1 MNLMKIGQSVK
12 MAVKSILGNKARSA
26 LTMLGIVI
34 GVSSVILLT
43 GIGGGATKEITDS
56 LSEMG
61 TKLIA
66 VGINRRQTSRTVD
79 IEDFEIFIEKNPELV
94 SLMSPQINGRAQ
106 IKLKNNNFQ
115 TSLSA
120 YDSTYADI
128 NPSQVKILS
137 GRFINDND
145 ISKRSHV
152 AVVGTYIRDEL
163 FGGLDPVGETIKLN
177 GQIFTIVG
185 LYEETDDSS
194 EGSGDDRVTIP
205 YTTAIRFLKNK
216 NISSYYFLAASEDV
230 VEKAAEELT
239 DYITKKLGSDYG
251 FDVSST
257 KEMLETMDEM
267 VAQMTALLAGI
278 AGISLVVGGIGIMN
292 IMTVSV
298 SERTREIGIRKA
310 IGARTTDI
318 LLQFLIESV
327 FLSAIGGVIGI
338 AAGIGL
344 GRGVSGLIEDMNFV
358 VQGNMVLV
366 SFGFSVA
373 VGIFFGIAP
382 ARKAAKLNPIDALH
396 SE

>member
-12 MAVKSILGNKARSA
+12 MAVKSIFGNKARSA

-79 IEDFEIFIEKNPELV
+79 IEDFEKFIEKNPELV
-94 SLMSPQINGRAQ
+94 SMMSPAINEHAQ
-106 IKLKNNNFQ
+106 IKLKNNNFL

-128 NPSQVKILS
+128 NPSQVEILS
-137 GRFINDND
+137 GRFINEND
-145 ISKRSHV
+145 IIRRSHV

-216 NISSYYFLAASEDV
+216 NISSYYFLAVSEDV
-230 VEKAAEELT
+230 VEEATEELT
-239 DYITKKLGSDYG
+239 NFIAEKLGSDYG

-257 KEMLETMDEM
+257 KEMLETLDEM

-327 FLSAIGGVIGI
+327 FLSAIGGIIGI
-338 AAGIGL
+338 AVGIGL
-344 GRGVSGLIEDMNFV
+344 GKGVSGLIEDMNFV
-358 VQGNMVLV
+358 VQGNMVLI
-366 SFGFSVA
+366 SFGFSAA
-373 VGIFFGIAP
+373 VGVFFGIAP